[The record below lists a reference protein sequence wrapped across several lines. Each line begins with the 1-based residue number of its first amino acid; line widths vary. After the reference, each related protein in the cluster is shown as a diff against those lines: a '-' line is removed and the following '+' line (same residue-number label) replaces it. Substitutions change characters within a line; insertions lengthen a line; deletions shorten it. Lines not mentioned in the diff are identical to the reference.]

1 MATNWR
7 LSISSAAGERMDG
20 GDIALI
26 VVGVVGAVV
35 IVSIGFLLDR
45 RSQRIASARWMR
57 AWTVLNR
64 VRRELFD
71 RLHGPLRLQDQR
83 GDTPRP
89 KRKRKPAT
97 PRAKRSRKPTR

>member
-1 MATNWR
+1 
-7 LSISSAAGERMDG
+7 MDG

-26 VVGVVGAVV
+26 VVGVVGTIT
-35 IVSIGFLLDR
+35 IVWAGFLLDR
-45 RSQRIASARWMR
+45 RSQRIASAKWMR

-83 GDTPRP
+83 GDAQPR

-97 PRAKRSRKPTR
+97 SRVKRSRKQTR